1 MGACSCKLNSTGSVT
16 GSTTG
21 STTGSSI
28 STQTEKINT
37 KTTDAGST
45 WFQMI
50 DLADPLDYPK
60 KYISS
65 RSSATQYSQ
74 LVDNP
79 FQSEPTSSR
88 IPEVSS
94 TTEGQE
100 RSRSISSSGSNDDE
114 SYIDKVLNIFKYK

>member
-1 MGACSCKLNSTGSVT
+1 MVVGIAEVGLKISDMKSEVTQTSPIIQPRTRSLSVSTDFTDIDDIPLLRLTRNSLDSGISCSCKLNSTGSVT

-60 KYISS
+60 KYICNLTPS
-65 RSSATQYSQ
+65 
-74 LVDNP
+74 
-79 FQSEPTSSR
+79 
-88 IPEVSS
+88 
-94 TTEGQE
+94 
-100 RSRSISSSGSNDDE
+100 
-114 SYIDKVLNIFKYK
+114 